1 MFMKIMVR
9 KKINTNVALLIWSKL
24 NIIDKIIS
32 KALIDSRIKVI
43 LGQEKLLEQRTRE
56 IRTSDNKNIITNT
69 FRIQAY
75 NSIFN

>member
-32 KALIDSRIKVI
+32 KTLIDSRIKVI

-56 IRTSDNKNIITNT
+56 IRTSDNKNIITNI

>member
-1 MFMKIMVR
+1 MKIMVR

>member
-1 MFMKIMVR
+1 MKIMVR

-32 KALIDSRIKVI
+32 KTLIDSRIKVI

-56 IRTSDNKNIITNT
+56 IRTSDNKNIITNI

>member
-32 KALIDSRIKVI
+32 KTLIDSRIKVI